1 MRFIVPLFNRQGFNF
16 FHLIIL
22 HLQTTCILL
31 IPWTLSNQ
39 SYNLFFATQKILE
52 AGTQT
57 VYANQVIIFVLS
69 VFLRMGGGHK
79 NAKSNGMVSQFKEV
93 QEVCLRSK

>member
-1 MRFIVPLFNRQGFNF
+1 
-16 FHLIIL
+16 
-22 HLQTTCILL
+22 
-31 IPWTLSNQ
+31 
-39 SYNLFFATQKILE
+39 LE

-69 VFLRMGGGHK
+69 VFLRMGWGHK